1 MQRVVRWVAID
12 GGRRWQRGNGPVS
25 GWDGA
30 TLRPT
35 GVVVFATLD
44 RAPRRPDALRPAS
57 PAASPAGVWRV
68 RARRGAA
75 WLLGR

>member
-12 GGRRWQRGNGPVS
+12 EGHRWLRGSGPAP

-44 RAPRRPDALRPAS
+44 RAPHRADALRPKG
-57 PAASPAGVWRV
+57 PAPSPAGAWRL
-68 RARRGAA
+68 RALRGAA

>member
-12 GGRRWQRGNGPVS
+12 GRRWQRGNGP
-25 GWDGA
+25 GARWDGA

-44 RAPRRPDALRPAS
+44 HAPRRADALRPAGPARS
-57 PAASPAGVWRV
+57 PVGAWRL
-68 RARRGAA
+68 RALGAAA